1 MNILDLLKSL
11 LSLSLGDFIRRN
23 FGTGPGT
30 ELLIDVG
37 GVVLLSTFCLLIVI
51 FLIWLTRKLVAR
63 MQDRIGPNRVGGRFG
78 LLQTVAD
85 VIKLLVKEVI
95 HPSGADW
102 ISYNAAP
109 ILTVMAALL
118 VWAVMPF
125 APGVI
130 GTDLNI
136 GVFYIMAI
144 SSASVIVLL
153 LAGWGSNNKYAL
165 LGAFRAVAQ
174 MVSYEVPMI
183 LALLVPIIL
192 ARTMST
198 DGIVAAQ
205 SIPFILFA
213 PLSAIIFY
221 ISTLA
226 ETGRTPFDLLEAES
240 EIVAGF
246 HIEYSGM
253 KFGMFFLAEFVNTLF
268 WAGMFVTIYLG
279 GYRFFGLENWVSSD
293 GYPYGRLIGLIAFF
307 SKTFLIYFVYDW
319 IRATLPR
326 VRVDQILNYNW
337 KFLVPLSLVLIFFV
351 ALVDKMIPEGTSQVA
366 RMAVHL
372 TLNLVIAFATLE
384 ILRRRGR
391 QVRESMS
398 GGDGPGG
405 REVLYPDD
413 HGHGSTGH
421 SSTGTGAT
429 GHGPAGHEDHG
440 DLPLGGREPITVP
453 IH

>member
-1 MNILDLLKSL
+1 MNIIDLLKSL
-11 LSLSLGDFIRRN
+11 LSLSLGDYIRRN

-30 ELLIDVG
+30 EFLIDVG

-51 FLIWLTRKLVAR
+51 FLIWLERKLIAR
-63 MQDRIGPNRVGGRFG
+63 MQDRIGPNRVGGKYG

-102 ISYNAAP
+102 ITYNAAP
-109 ILTVMAALL
+109 ILTVIAALL
-118 VWAVMPF
+118 VWAIVPF

-130 GTDLNI
+130 GVDLNI
-136 GVFYIMAI
+136 AVFYILAI
-144 SSASVIVLL
+144 SSASVMVLL

-192 ARTMST
+192 AGTMST
-198 DGIVAAQ
+198 VGIINAQ
-205 SIPFILFA
+205 SIPFLLFA
-213 PLSAIIFY
+213 PLSALIFY
-221 ISTLA
+221 ISSLA
-226 ETGRTPFDLLEAES
+226 ETGCTPFDLLEAES

-246 HIEYSGM
+246 HVEYGGM

-268 WAGMFVTIYLG
+268 WAAIFATLYLG
-279 GYRFFGLENWVSSD
+279 GYRIFGLENYVSAD
-293 GYPYGRLIGLIAFF
+293 GYPYGRLIGLVAFF
-307 SKTFLIYFVYDW
+307 IKTFAVYFVYVW
-319 IRATLPR
+319 IRGTLPR

-337 KFLVPLSLVLIFFV
+337 KFLVPLSLVLIFVV
-351 ALVDKMIPEGTSQVA
+351 AIVDKLIPAGMSQTG

-372 TLNLVIAFATLE
+372 TINLLLAFATLE
-384 ILRRRGR
+384 ALRRRGR
-391 QVRESMS
+391 AIRRSMS

-405 REVLYPDD
+405 REVLSEE
-413 HGHGSTGH
+413 GHGQVAAHVTSGDY
-421 SSTGTGAT
+421 GTSG
-429 GHGPAGHEDHG
+429 DHG
-440 DLPLGGREPITVP
+440 DTPLGAREPVTVP

>member
-30 ELLIDVG
+30 ELLIDIG

-63 MQDRIGPNRVGGRFG
+63 MQDRVGPNRVGGRFG

-109 ILTVMAALL
+109 LLTVIAALL

-136 GVFYIMAI
+136 GVFFVLAI
-144 SSASVIVLL
+144 SSASTIVLL

-198 DGIVAAQ
+198 EGIIAAQ
-205 SIPFILFA
+205 TLPFILFA
-213 PLSAIIFY
+213 PVSALIFY

-246 HIEYSGM
+246 HTEYGGM

-268 WAGMFVTIYLG
+268 WSGMFVTLYLG
-279 GYRFFGLENWVSSD
+279 GYRFFGLENWVSAD
-293 GYPYGRLIGLIAFF
+293 GYPYGRMIGLIAFF
-307 SKTFLIYFVYDW
+307 VKTFAMYFVYDW
-319 IRATLPR
+319 IRGTLPR
-326 VRVDQILNYNW
+326 VRVDQILNFNW
-337 KFLVPLSLVLIFFV
+337 KFLVPVSLVLIFFV
-351 ALVDKMIPEGTSQVA
+351 ALVDKLIPEGTSTLV
-366 RMAVHL
+366 RMTIHL
-372 TLNLVIAFATLE
+372 VLNLVVALITLE
-384 ILRRRGR
+384 ALRRRGR
-391 QVRESMS
+391 QVRQEMS

-405 REVLYPDD
+405 REILHPDD
-413 HGHGSTGH
+413 HGHG
-421 SSTGTGAT
+421 
-429 GHGPAGHEDHG
+429 PAHAMPDHDDHG
-440 DLPLGGREPITVP
+440 DMPLGGREPITVP

>member
-1 MNILDLLKSL
+1 MDIIDLLKSL
-11 LSLSLGDFIRRN
+11 LSLSVGDFIRRT

-30 ELLIDVG
+30 EILIDVG

-85 VIKLLVKEVI
+85 VLKLLSKEII

-102 ISYNAAP
+102 VSYNAAP
-109 ILTVMAALL
+109 LLTVIAALL

-130 GTDLNI
+130 GVDLNI
-136 GVFYIMAI
+136 GVFYVLAI
-144 SSASVIVLL
+144 SSVSVVVLL

-198 DGIVAAQ
+198 EGIIAAQ
-205 SIPFILFA
+205 TLPFILFA
-213 PLSAIIFY
+213 PISALIFY

-226 ETGRTPFDLLEAES
+226 ETGRSPFDLLEAES

-246 HIEYSGM
+246 HVEYGGM
-253 KFGMFFLAEFVNTLF
+253 KFGMFFLAEFVTTLF
-268 WAGMFVTIYLG
+268 WAGMFVTLYLG
-279 GYRFFGLENWVSSD
+279 GYRFFGLENWVSAD

-307 SKTFLIYFVYDW
+307 LKTFFIYFIYDW
-319 IRATLPR
+319 IRGTLPR
-326 VRVDQILNYNW
+326 VRVDQILNFNW
-337 KFLVPLSLVLIFFV
+337 KFLVPLSLVLVFAV
-351 ALVDKMIPEGTSQVA
+351 AIVDKLIPEGTGVVA
-366 RMAVHL
+366 RMAIHL
-372 TLNLVIAFATLE
+372 ALNLLLALGTLQL
-384 ILRRRGR
+384 LRRRGR
-391 QVRESMS
+391 QMREAMS

-405 REVLYPDD
+405 RETLHD
-413 HGHGSTGH
+413 S
-421 SSTGTGAT
+421 
-429 GHGPAGHEDHG
+429 GHGPADHGPAAPEPALRDAG
-440 DLPLGGREPITVP
+440 DLPLGAREPITVP

>member
-11 LSLSLGDFIRRN
+11 LSLSLGDYIRRN

-37 GVVLLSTFCLLIVI
+37 GVVILSTFCLLIVI
-51 FLIWLTRKLVAR
+51 FLIWLTRKIVAR
-63 MQDRIGPNRVGGRFG
+63 MQDRVGPNRVGGRYG

-85 VIKLLVKEVI
+85 VIKLLIKEVI

-102 ISYNAAP
+102 VAYNAAP
-109 ILTVMAALL
+109 LLTVITALL

-130 GTDLNI
+130 GVDLNI
-136 GVFYIMAI
+136 GVFYIIAI

-198 DGIVAAQ
+198 EGIIQAQ
-205 SIPFILFA
+205 SIPFLLFA

-221 ISTLA
+221 ITTLA

-246 HIEYSGM
+246 HIEYGGM

-268 WAGMFVTIYLG
+268 WAGIFVTLYLG
-279 GYRFFGLENWVSSD
+279 GYRFFGLENWVSAD

-307 SKTFLIYFVYDW
+307 AKTFLLYFVYDW

-326 VRVDQILNYNW
+326 VRVDQILNFGW
-337 KFLVPLSLVLIFFV
+337 KFLVPLSLALLFIV
-351 ALVDKMIPEGTSQVA
+351 AIVDKLIPAGASDVA

-372 TLNLVIAFATLE
+372 GVNIVLGVIVLE
-384 ILRRRGR
+384 IMRRRGR
-391 QVRESMS
+391 AIREEMS
-398 GGDGPGG
+398 GGEGPGG

-413 HGHGSTGH
+413 NHGPTGH
-421 SSTGTGAT
+421 ET
-429 GHGPAGHEDHG
+429 PAHDDHG
-440 DLPLGGREPITVP
+440 DLPLGGREPVVVP
-453 IH
+453 VH